1 MQHLSR
7 RTVLQGLCGCS
18 AMALGGCVTS
28 EESRQPLK
36 TAGYRPASNTLEGG
50 LWQKMEEFEEELKHS
65 PIRVRDPGLNRYVTE
80 LACDLAGDHCRNLR
94 VYIVDTPHFNASM
107 APNGMMQIWT
117 GLLLRCRNEAELAA
131 VVGHEIAHYTQ
142 RHTLQRYEQL
152 SNSAAAAAFF
162 SVLLAG
168 VGGGGFAGLIQLA
181 ALANVLAFSRDQ
193 EREADQIGMEMMSRA
208 GYAPVAAA
216 QIWQG
221 IVTELDA
228 GLSDEEKDE
237 RRNKQSVWTATHP
250 SPDERMRELNR
261 MAALQISGPVRFAEE
276 SFRTA
281 TADRR
286 DAMMEAELSLHQY
299 DRSLVIIDRLLEA
312 APGDASV
319 HYYRGEVFRRR
330 NDGNDSLRALNAYGE
345 AVEIDP
351 SHARSWRGIGI
362 LHRRAGRTEDAR
374 AAFRRYL
381 QLDPAADDRLMIQSF
396 LGADT

>member
-36 TAGYRPASNTLEGG
+36 SAGYRPASNTLEGG

-65 PIRVRDPGLNRYVTE
+65 PIRVRDPALNRYVSE
-80 LACDLAGDHCRNLR
+80 LACDLAGDHCSNLR

-131 VVGHEIAHYTQ
+131 VIGHEIAHYTQ
-142 RHTLQRYEQL
+142 RHTLQRYEQA

-168 VGGGGFAGLIQLA
+168 VGGGGFTGLIQLA

-193 EREADQIGMEMMSRA
+193 EREADRIGMEMMTKA

-228 GLSDEEKDE
+228 GLTAEERDE

-261 MAALQISGPVRFAEE
+261 MAALQISGPVRFAED
-276 SFRTA
+276 SFRSA

-330 NDGNDSLRALNAYGE
+330 NDGSDSLRALNAYGA

-351 SHARSWRGIGI
+351 THARSWRGIGI
-362 LHRRAGRTEDAR
+362 LHRRAGRHAEAR
-374 AAFRRYL
+374 AAFRKYL
-381 QLDPAADDRLMIQSF
+381 QYDPMADDRLMIQSF

>member
-330 NDGNDSLRALNAYGE
+330 NDGNDSLRALNSYGE

>member
-28 EESRQPLK
+28 EESRQPLR

-193 EREADQIGMEMMSRA
+193 EREADQIGMEMMAKA

-345 AVEIDP
+345 AVEIEP
-351 SHARSWRGIGI
+351 AHARSWRGIGI

-374 AAFRRYL
+374 AAFRKYL

>member
-1 MQHLSR
+1 
-7 RTVLQGLCGCS
+7 
-18 AMALGGCVTS
+18 MALGGCVTS

-319 HYYRGEVFRRR
+319 QYYRGEVFRRR

>member
-65 PIRVRDPGLNRYVTE
+65 PIRVRDPGLNRYVNE

>member
-281 TADRR
+281 TANRR